1 MIIDTSAIMAV
12 LYGEPERRRFNEMI
26 EAAPHK
32 RISAATLVELS
43 IVTEVRHG
51 AEGIRELDLYLAT
64 AGIETRAVDRAQ
76 ALLAREA
83 FRRFGKGRH
92 PAALNLGD
100 CFSYALAK
108 SLDEPLLF
116 KGGDFGLTDIT
127 HAVAAH

>member
-12 LYGEPERRRFNEMI
+12 LHDETERRRFNEMI
-26 EAAPHK
+26 EAAPRK
-32 RISAATLVELS
+32 RLSAATLLELS

-64 AGIETRAVDRAQ
+64 AGIETLAVDRAQ
-76 ALLAREA
+76 ALLARDA

-92 PAALNLGD
+92 RAALNFGD

-108 SLDEPLLF
+108 ALDEPLLF
-116 KGGDFGLTDIT
+116 KGGDFELTDIT
-127 HAVAAH
+127 HAVAPH